1 LLRAERGNS
10 TMSSEDTPIAG
21 LHAQKNPKQIFILSL
36 PRSGSTLLRMILD
49 THAQVCCPAELSLG
63 QLCTDLYHSLYF
75 SIGQASTQNETA
87 RLAIV
92 KAKVREIVDGFMKSY
107 AALKGKTIWAEK
119 TPANIEQVDTLHET
133 FPQAAYI
140 CLHRNLLDVI
150 RSGWEST
157 RFGKLRYELWD
168 YQSGVELIIRHTR
181 ALLDFERK
189 HQGQVI
195 RLHYEQLAQNA
206 AQQLPRLFSFLN
218 LDWDSSLLDAVFKT
232 QHDQGPGD
240 PKVEFATNLYTTSI
254 GRGTTMEV
262 LSEIEKMP
270 KHLQN
275 ALNDLLCELGYAD
288 LHTAFRAASQNS
300 TVSAVAAP
308 TTNLGAC
315 EVSELFTHHF
325 RDRFAHNQQRAAD
338 LKGIAKFI
346 VRGTGGGTW
355 TINLD
360 ACPPMIA
367 AMDQE
372 ADCTITIKADD
383 LMKLASGQ
391 LNVGECY
398 LQARLRVAGN
408 EGLAI
413 SLGRTLFA

>member
-1 LLRAERGNS
+1 
-10 TMSSEDTPIAG
+10 MWSETAPVVG
-21 LHAQKNPKQIFILSL
+21 LHAPMNPKQIFILSL

-49 THAQVCCPAELSLG
+49 THPQVCCPAELSLG
-63 QLCTDLYHSLYF
+63 QLCVDLSHALYF

-87 RLAIV
+87 RRAIV
-92 KAKVREIVDGFMKSY
+92 RAKVREIVDGFMKSY
-107 AALKGKTIWAEK
+107 AALKGKAIWAEK
-119 TPANIEQVDTLHET
+119 TPANIEQADTLYET
-133 FPQAAYI
+133 FPQAAYL

-181 ALLDFERK
+181 ALLDFERQ
-189 HQGQVI
+189 HSGQVI

-206 AQQLPRLFSFLN
+206 AQELPRLFSFLN
-218 LDWDSSLLDAVFKT
+218 LNWDAPLLEAVFQT
-232 QHDQGPGD
+232 PHDQGPGD

-270 KHLQN
+270 KHLQS
-275 ALNDLLCELGYAD
+275 ALNELLCELGYAD
-288 LHTAFRAASQNS
+288 LHTAFRAASQKQ
-300 TVSAVAAP
+300 SASSVVGPISRVAA
-308 TTNLGAC
+308 GD
-315 EVSELFTHHF
+315 VGELFTQHF
-325 RDRFAHNQQRAAD
+325 RDRFDHNPQRAAD
-338 LKGIAKFI
+338 LKGLAKFI
-346 VRGTGGGTW
+346 VRGMGGGTW

-360 ACPPMIA
+360 ARPPKIEA
-367 AMDQE
+367 IDRD

-383 LMKLASGQ
+383 LLKLANGD

-408 EGLAI
+408 EALAI